1 MATGNRKY
9 IYMIITCVAVSWLLV
24 FNMASQTGIRCLRRF
39 VLPFPIFVCHNGSFC
54 WFHFS
59 YHTSVFLLPLDVNVT
74 VSFSEKINFGHVG
87 ALLVLSVNACQSN
100 PCSIIQHRKLHHDV
114 LPVSVHFLF
123 NHTPCTLSTCL
134 YSSVFLLTL
143 PVCLRLS
150 AMIPVADRRSLAR
163 GWGKC

>member
-1 MATGNRKY
+1 MATGNRK
-9 IYMIITCVAVSWLLV
+9 ILIITCVAVSWLLL
-24 FNMASQTGIRCLRRF
+24 FNMHLKRESVVWEDLFCHFQFSFAIMVPF
-39 VLPFPIFVCHNGSFC
+39 VDFIFLIIA
-54 WFHFS
+54 
-59 YHTSVFLLPLDVNVT
+59 YVFLLPLDVNVT

-123 NHTPCTLSTCL
+123 NHTPCTLSSCL